1 MKCPSLV
8 ESKNKL
14 WNIDRVRHNNR
25 KKRRK
30 KECSPTA
37 NTNINDLTD
46 RLTRKRPDMEVHV
59 LCGSIYYEV
68 REQTKLIYA
77 DGSQIPS

>member
-1 MKCPSLV
+1 
-8 ESKNKL
+8 
-14 WNIDRVRHNNR
+14 
-25 KKRRK
+25 
-30 KECSPTA
+30 
-37 NTNINDLTD
+37 
-46 RLTRKRPDMEVHV
+46 MEVHL